1 MMSTEPSGVD
11 QVEPR
16 RNRSLWGGI
25 AVCAGAAFGII
36 ALLHAPGIAY
46 AIVAIVAGLAYT
58 LSHMYYRRD
67 R

>member
-1 MMSTEPSGVD
+1 MSTEPGGID
-11 QVEPR
+11 QAQPR
-16 RNRSLWGGI
+16 RNRGLWGGI

-46 AIVAIVAGLAYT
+46 AIVARLAYT
-58 LSHMYYRRD
+58 LTHMYYRRG

>member
-1 MMSTEPSGVD
+1 MSTEPDGADRVD
-11 QVEPR
+11 PR
-16 RNRSLWGGI
+16 RNSGLWGGI

-46 AIVAIVAGLAYT
+46 AIVAILAGLAYT
-58 LSHMYYRRD
+58 LTHMYYRRG

>member
-1 MMSTEPSGVD
+1 MSTEPDGAD
-11 QVEPR
+11 RVEPR
-16 RNRSLWGGI
+16 RNSGRWGGI

-46 AIVAIVAGLAYT
+46 AIVAILAGLAYT
-58 LSHMYYRRD
+58 LTHMYYRRD